1 MVQRRHKG
9 DTATFEELDF
19 QGQSRAMNAAAAQ
32 FRKMLNAHLRRAAS
46 ERRDIDKI
54 RSSRLGLLERILTAY
69 R

>member
-1 MVQRRHKG
+1 MMNLEASESTMTR
-9 DTATFEELDF
+9 
-19 QGQSRAMNAAAAQ
+19 QSRAMNAAAAQ